1 LIRFIKSPKLYLR
14 GSWWKGA
21 KLRNDGLD
29 ILVPIY
35 KKYRIKKL
43 IKKGRQ

>member
-1 LIRFIKSPKLYLR
+1 
-14 GSWWKGA
+14 
-21 KLRNDGLD
+21 LD

-43 IKKGRQ
+43 IKKGRQWK